1 MFPLVL
7 PACLSQIYSTV
18 SRPTLRLSLL
28 SLNQFSFSRGCSL
41 YLWPATCLFLT
52 VVEFDCPTEQRAS
65 GTRRL
70 MHAFELAQL
79 ATTIESL
86 AGPHYWMRVSMP
98 AMAGKAY
105 WLVSRYR
112 HEEWM
117 HRLAVHRDQLPR
129 VGSSRRLQSWQAIYP
144 TLQEILLAEP
154 LVRVVACHAAT
165 LERLELDQDLS
176 PLASSVL
183 AAHIEARN
191 RCLHLV
197 VFGQGMPVED
207 AVRLNRLRRGVEG
220 YVDQLLA
227 GFPAT
232 SRAQEYCFSEEHLER
247 CQREL
252 LVLRSHAGLWRLR
265 SFAAMARLSSD
276 VLADVDWRAANPR
289 LNHQL
294 SEQALE
300 LIQPQ
305 VFSALGT
312 PYSLRLAQYAQPS
325 PESAPGGMRAADELA
340 SSILPAKSLRN
351 RPRFHPRPL
360 SGES

>member
-1 MFPLVL
+1 
-7 PACLSQIYSTV
+7 
-18 SRPTLRLSLL
+18 
-28 SLNQFSFSRGCSL
+28 
-41 YLWPATCLFLT
+41 
-52 VVEFDCPTEQRAS
+52 
-65 GTRRL
+65 

-86 AGPHYWMRVSMP
+86 AGPHYWLRVAMP
-98 AMAGKAY
+98 AMSGKAY

-117 HRLAVHRDQLPR
+117 HHLAVHRDQLPR
-129 VGSSRRLQSWQAIYP
+129 VGNSRRLQSWQAIYP

-154 LVRVVACHAAT
+154 LVRVIACHAAT

-207 AVRLNRLRRGVEG
+207 AVRLNRLRRAVES
-220 YVDQLLA
+220 YVDLLLA

-232 SRAQEYCFSEEHLER
+232 SRAQEYCFSEEQLER
-247 CQREL
+247 CFRQ
-252 LVLRSHAGLWRLR
+252 LRSMPSYAGLGRLR
-265 SFAAMARLSSD
+265 SFEAAARLWSE
-276 VLADVDWRAANPR
+276 VGGEVDWRAANPR

-294 SEQALE
+294 SGLVLE

-325 PESAPGGMRAADELA
+325 PESAPAGKLAADEYV
-340 SSILPAKSLRN
+340 SPILPAESFLPSELLRN
-351 RPRFHPRPL
+351 RTRFHPRPL